1 MSERQMADTD
11 ALRAYLGGY
20 VASMEHSIPAM
31 NDPGWTKYL
40 HAVQSFNESIQK
52 WLDRNAK

>member
-1 MSERQMADTD
+1 MIERPMADAD

-20 VASMEHSIPAM
+20 VASMEHSIGPM
-31 NDPGWTKYL
+31 NDPAWTKYL
-40 HAVQSFNESIQK
+40 HGVQSFNERILG